1 MSEPLPEY
9 SSLDGLALADLV
21 RRRAVSPSELLE
33 AAIARAERLNPTLN
47 AIVRRFD
54 DLARGLAATASTST
68 GPFAGVPFLLKDI
81 GGEMEGVATRY
92 GSAFVPEFPS
102 PADITLVARYKA
114 AGLVPF
120 GKTNVSEFGLP
131 PMAEA
136 RLYGPARNP
145 WNPERTPG
153 GSSGGAAAAV
163 AAGIVPLAHASD
175 GGGSIRIPAS
185 CCGVVGL
192 KPTRGRLSYAPGG
205 DHMNGMTVEHV
216 VSRSVRDSAAAL
228 DATAGPVPGDPYAA
242 PYQSRPFL
250 EEASTPPSR
259 PLRIALSVEVPWMSV
274 HPDCI
279 AAAQRAAALCADLG
293 HAVEEANPGLAPEM
307 VGEPFVA
314 VYSAG
319 LAAGIDRVAS
329 LTGQQPSPDVLEA
342 ITWNFYELGRRV
354 TGSGYLNAIWAL
366 QGLSRLFAA
375 FFEKYDL
382 WLTPTCGTPPL
393 EVGAVDFLAP
403 GADVRDPRIQRF
415 VLANPLYNLSGQP
428 AISLPLH
435 WNAAG
440 LPIGTT
446 FGARFGG
453 EATLFQLAGQLEAAA
468 PWTVR
473 RPAVHA

>member
-1 MSEPLPEY
+1 
-9 SSLDGLALADLV
+9 
-21 RRRAVSPSELLE
+21 
-33 AAIARAERLNPTLN
+33 
-47 AIVRRFD
+47 
-54 DLARGLAATASTST
+54 
-68 GPFAGVPFLLKDI
+68 
-81 GGEMEGVATRY
+81 
-92 GSAFVPEFPS
+92 
-102 PADITLVARYKA
+102 
-114 AGLVPF
+114 
-120 GKTNVSEFGLP
+120 
-131 PMAEA
+131 
-136 RLYGPARNP
+136 
-145 WNPERTPG
+145 
-153 GSSGGAAAAV
+153 
-163 AAGIVPLAHASD
+163 
-175 GGGSIRIPAS
+175 
-185 CCGVVGL
+185 
-192 KPTRGRLSYAPGG
+192 
-205 DHMNGMTVEHV
+205 V

-228 DATAGPVPGDPYAA
+228 DATVGAVPGDPYAA
-242 PYQSRPFL
+242 PHQSRPFL
-250 EEASTPPSR
+250 EEASAPPSR
-259 PLRIALSVEVPWMSV
+259 PLRIALTAEVPWMSV
-274 HPDCI
+274 HPDCV
-279 AAAQRAAALCADLG
+279 AAAQRAAALCVDLG
-293 HAVEEANPGLAPEM
+293 HVVEEANPGLTPEF

-319 LAAGIDRVAS
+319 LAAGIDRVAL

-375 FFEKYDL
+375 FFEKYDV

-403 GADVRDPRIQRF
+403 GADVRDPIIQRF
-415 VLANPLYNLSGQP
+415 VLGNPLYNLSGQP

-453 EATLFQLAGQLEAAA
+453 EATLFQLAGQLEATA